1 MELRI
6 IVRSGGMIIGLGG
19 LLIAIEYF
27 WLSGTLTVCTVS
39 FGTANP
45 DSMKKL
51 PPEKCAKIIAA
62 LKANPNASSVTRQI
76 GGVSCNTVCK
86 IARKAGI
93 RLAAAIGE
101 RRFVPPKKR
110 TRIIAALK
118 ANPNGRAVA
127 RQFGDVSSNTICK
140 IAREAGID
148 LVAAN
153 EARRFV
159 SPEKRAKII
168 AALKANPNAS
178 AVAGQVGGVSRSTV
192 RGIGTQAGIDF
203 AVARNAPGCP
213 ARYTRQDHRGVE
225 ANPNAKAVAK
235 EVGGAC
241 YDTVK
246 LIAKQAG
253 IRLGRSR

>member
-1 MELRI
+1 
-6 IVRSGGMIIGLGG
+6 
-19 LLIAIEYF
+19 
-27 WLSGTLTVCTVS
+27 
-39 FGTANP
+39 
-45 DSMKKL
+45 MKKI
-51 PPEKCAKIIAA
+51 PPEKRANIIAA
-62 LKANPNASSVTRQI
+62 LKANPNASAVARQV
-76 GGVSCNTVCK
+76 GGVSCNTICK

-101 RRFVPPKKR
+101 RRFVPPEKR
-110 TRIIAALK
+110 AKIIAALK

-127 RQFGDVSSNTICK
+127 RQVGDVSSTTISK
-140 IAREAGID
+140 IARKAGID
-148 LVAAN
+148 LAAAN

-168 AALKANPNAS
+168 TALKANPNAS
-178 AVAGQVGGVSRSTV
+178 AVARQVGGVSRSTI
-192 RGIGTQAGIDF
+192 RGIGTQAGINF
-203 AVARNAPGCP
+203 AAAH
-213 ARYTRQDHRGVE
+213 ATRRAVPPHTRAKIIAALK

-253 IRLGRSR
+253 IRLGRSRPA